1 MRRVFALAT
10 LIALTVACSGSSGN
24 TPTSPGPAGLT
35 PPTPAPPGTVL
46 SRGTMSAVVDGTRWE
61 AATPTVLV
69 GGLAGLTSLSGT
81 ASPGGLHISLIL
93 PGAVGTHTLNLTS
106 FVSCS
111 VYENLATRFWLAS
124 PFETGSTCTVTVTTH
139 SPTRVAGVFSFTGVS
154 GPGVSPASRTVTD
167 GTFDLSQ

>member
-1 MRRVFALAT
+1 MRAILALSA
-10 LIALTVACSGSSGN
+10 LVSLTVACGGGS
-24 TPTSPGPAGLT
+24 PTSPSPGSLT
-35 PPTPAPPGTVL
+35 PLPPASPATSL

-61 AATPTVLV
+61 AATPTALL
-69 GGLAGLTSLSGT
+69 GGLAGLTSLLGS
-81 ASPGGLHISLIL
+81 ASLGGLRIHLVL

-106 FVSCS
+106 LVSCS

-139 SPTRVAGVFSFTGVS
+139 SPTRVAGVFSFTAVS